1 VKLRDTAWL
10 VPALVAALAS
20 ACASLRMEQFESD
33 EAYKRYVAGLQFS
46 GVTAQAAMAR
56 AEREGFACRAAAG
69 VISDAPQEVVVLCQ
83 RHASG
88 LSCKQDQSIVLQLDW
103 VGTPKPENA
112 PGMRIRD
119 VGSVATAK
127 LCS

>member
-10 VPALVAALAS
+10 ATALVGALAS
-20 ACASLRMEQFESD
+20 ACASLRMEQFDSD
-33 EAYKRYVAGLQFS
+33 GAYKRYVARLQLS
-46 GVTAQAAMAR
+46 GATAQAAMAR
-56 AEREGFACRAAAG
+56 AGRESFACRAAAG
-69 VISDAPQEVVVLCQ
+69 VIRDAPQEVVVLCQ

-88 LSCKQDQSIVLQLDW
+88 LSCKQDQSIVLRLDW

-112 PGMRIRD
+112 PGMRVRD